1 VDIHDRYFFSGLL
14 GGNEMPVQS
23 IQSITRAAFE
33 ELHPDR
39 ATTSVWFQQEVE
51 WFVERSRLLIGCIA
65 KNVQSDD
72 WLFVVQGR
80 DECGRFHE
88 IETQAHL
95 ATQEEARNVFRSTVS
110 QLVAT
115 GVKVFP

>member
-1 VDIHDRYFFSGLL
+1 
-14 GGNEMPVQS
+14 MPVQS

-65 KNVQSDD
+65 KNLQSDD

>member
-1 VDIHDRYFFSGLL
+1 
-14 GGNEMPVQS
+14 MPIQS
-23 IQSITRAAFE
+23 IQSISRVAFE

-39 ATTSVWFQQEVE
+39 SKTSVWFQQEVE

-65 KNVQSDD
+65 RNLQSDD

-80 DECGRFHE
+80 DERGRFHE
-88 IETQAHL
+88 VESQAHL
-95 ATQEEARNVFRSTVS
+95 ATHEEARNAFRSAVS

>member
-1 VDIHDRYFFSGLL
+1 
-14 GGNEMPVQS
+14 MPIDS
-23 IQSITRAAFE
+23 IQSISRTAFD

-39 ATTSVWFQQEVE
+39 SKPSAWFQQEVE

-65 KNVQSDD
+65 RNLQSDD

-80 DECGRFHE
+80 DERGRFHE
-88 IETQAHL
+88 VESQVHL
-95 ATQEEARNVFRSTVS
+95 ATHEEARSAFKSTVS
-110 QLVAT
+110 QLVST

>member
-1 VDIHDRYFFSGLL
+1 
-14 GGNEMPVQS
+14 MPIDS
-23 IQSITRAAFE
+23 IQSISRVAFE

-39 ATTSVWFQQEVE
+39 SKTSAWFQQEVE

-65 KNVQSDD
+65 RNLQSDD

-80 DECGRFHE
+80 DERGRFHE
-88 IETQAHL
+88 VESQVHL
-95 ATQEEARNVFRSTVS
+95 ATHEEARNAFRSTVS